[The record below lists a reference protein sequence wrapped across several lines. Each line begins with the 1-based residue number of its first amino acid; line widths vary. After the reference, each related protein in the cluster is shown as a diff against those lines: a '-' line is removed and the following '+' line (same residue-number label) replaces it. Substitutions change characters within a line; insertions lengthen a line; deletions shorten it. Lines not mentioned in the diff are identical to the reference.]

1 MFRVGGSCNF
11 PILCAHFLWR
21 DKIKSNILRLKRNI
35 RRTNLSEFIDLTDDV
50 YSITRIEDALQN
62 TIENIDCTNKEE
74 CCATKKQQS
83 PNFAHYISVVIL
95 SNGASSTF

>member
-1 MFRVGGSCNF
+1 M
-11 PILCAHFLWR
+11 
-21 DKIKSNILRLKRNI
+21 K
-35 RRTNLSEFIDLTDDV
+35 NLSEVIDLTDDV

-62 TIENIDCTNKEE
+62 TTENIDCTYKED